1 MTTKQLKHLKPFQRI
16 GVEFLKNNYHALLAD
31 EMGLGKTVQALIAF
45 KELKLKSGLIIC
57 PASVRLNWR
66 REISDW
72 GLDNRMFDVI
82 SYNGASSHVIR
93 RELRK
98 RYDMCI
104 LDEVHYLKTPES
116 KRTKSVFGNKAGLA
130 RRCTRIMGLS
140 GTPILNRPREL
151 FVILKCLA
159 TERIKPY
166 DHYERFMYRYC
177 GAFFDGYRVNDRGH
191 SNLEELKGRL
201 TGFMLRRTKSS
212 VLKELP
218 AKSIKHVPLER
229 DAKDFRELDLM
240 EMEIADRKAFISSA
254 KEGYAQLGDLAR
266 LRRATGM
273 AKVPAMIK
281 YIKDLLETVDKVVV
295 FTWHRDVLS
304 QLVGALDID
313 CDNMAVTY
321 QGGYSDLRKQGA
333 LKSFIDHKKCKVFIG
348 NIQAAGTGID
358 GLQKVC
364 SNVVFAEM
372 SWVPGEMNQAM
383 DRIHRMGQTN
393 PVTVHIPYVE
403 GTLESAMI
411 GVHKGKEAVI
421 EQVVGNS
428 EVLGDFL

>member
-1 MTTKQLKHLKPFQRI
+1 
-16 GVEFLKNNYHALLAD
+16 
-31 EMGLGKTVQALIAF
+31 
-45 KELKLKSGLIIC
+45 
-57 PASVRLNWR
+57 
-66 REISDW
+66 
-72 GLDNRMFDVI
+72 
-82 SYNGASSHVIR
+82 
-93 RELRK
+93 
-98 RYDMCI
+98 
-104 LDEVHYLKTPES
+104 
-116 KRTKSVFGNKAGLA
+116 
-130 RRCTRIMGLS
+130 
-140 GTPILNRPREL
+140 
-151 FVILKCLA
+151 
-159 TERIKPY
+159 
-166 DHYERFMYRYC
+166 
-177 GAFFDGYRVNDRGH
+177 
-191 SNLEELKGRL
+191 
-201 TGFMLRRTKSS
+201 
-212 VLKELP
+212 
-218 AKSIKHVPLER
+218 
-229 DAKDFRELDLM
+229 M
-240 EMEIADRKAFISSA
+240 EMEIADREAFISSA

-281 YIKDLLETVDKVVV
+281 YIADLLETIDKVVV
-295 FTWHRDVLS
+295 FTWHRDVATLLFNYFGGS
-304 QLVGALDID
+304 I
-313 CDNMAVTY
+313 Y
-321 QGGYSDLRKQGA
+321 QGGMTDNQKNQAISN
-333 LKSFIDHKKCKVFIG
+333 FINGDEKVFIG

>member
-1 MTTKQLKHLKPFQRI
+1 MTDANQKQLKPFQRI

-72 GLDNRMFDVI
+72 GLDNGMFDVI

-93 RELRK
+93 RDLRK
-98 RYDMCI
+98 KYDICI

-116 KRTKSVFGNKAGLA
+116 QRTKSVFGNKGGLA

-191 SNLEELKGRL
+191 SNLEELRGKL
-201 TGFMLRRTKSS
+201 EGFMLRRTKSS

-240 EMEIADRKAFISSA
+240 EMEIADREAFISST

-295 FTWHRDVLS
+295 FTWHRDVAAVIYKELG
-304 QLVGALDID
+304 GAI
-313 CDNMAVTY
+313 Y
-321 QGGYSDLRKQGA
+321 QGGMSDDQKQKAITAFTNGGA
-333 LKSFIDHKKCKVFIG
+333 NLFIG